1 MQVTEAQGFGHLDKD
16 VTVPRIVVFR
26 DAILD
31 LMQVELGDRFNTRA
45 MTGWKALLNYFGGG
59 LVWTKQNFAE
69 RLFLLAESWKLATA
83 GKDKNAQAQQKEAE
97 EAGADAAKT
106 NEKGSK
112 KKKGNKHKGGDEKGD
127 TEGKG

>member
-1 MQVTEAQGFGHLDKD
+1 MGNTLVNTLSNPSGLMEVTEAQGFGHLDKD

-31 LMQVELGDRFNTRA
+31 LMQVELGERFNSRA

-69 RLFLLAESWKLATA
+69 RLFLLGESWKMATA
-83 GKDKNAQAQQKEAE
+83 GKDAKDAQATQNSAE
-97 EAGADAAKT
+97 EA
-106 NEKGSK
+106 KG
-112 KKKGNKHKGGDEKGD
+112 E
-127 TEGKG
+127 